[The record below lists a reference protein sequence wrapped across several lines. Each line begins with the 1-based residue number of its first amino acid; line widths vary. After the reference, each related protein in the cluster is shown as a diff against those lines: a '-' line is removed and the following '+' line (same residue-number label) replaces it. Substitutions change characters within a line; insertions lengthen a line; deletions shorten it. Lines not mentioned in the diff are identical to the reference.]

1 MIVPGVTRPLT
12 DLERCQ
18 ERTNKARQAVLLLA
32 DQYGA
37 QDRYT
42 THTGRLEHALR
53 TACVE
58 LHQAVNRQSA
68 LEEDRQ
74 TSANPTLEDT

>member
-18 ERTNKARQAVLLLA
+18 ERT
-32 DQYGA
+32 
-37 QDRYT
+37 
-42 THTGRLEHALR
+42 
-53 TACVE
+53 
-58 LHQAVNRQSA
+58 QAVNRQSA